1 MTTGTPA
8 TQSSLPPPP
17 SPPSPPKSKEMFPSI
32 PANLPPPPSTLP
44 APPAALHSANSDLV
58 ADLLAA
64 EGVGGV
70 AESEEGPPP
79 PPSLSLVTAAPAAPA
94 AAELGAAEL
103 GEIKVVQ
110 LSIVQAHGLAK
121 SESFCRVYWNTVKV
135 GKTQTIKGT
144 RDPHFNS
151 SKIDIKMDEGP
162 DDAESKRLNSK
173 SGSLFRNPS
182 GLAPGDTDH
191 ALCVEVWQRG
201 TLNHTFLGQATLDKD
216 TVARWG
222 VRLVGREETEKRREE
237 TGGTCLA

>member
-1 MTTGTPA
+1 MTD
-8 TQSSLPPPP
+8 
-17 SPPSPPKSKEMFPSI
+17 
-32 PANLPPPPSTLP
+32 
-44 APPAALHSANSDLV
+44 NSDLV

-70 AESEEGPPP
+70 ADSEEGPPP

-151 SKIDIKMDEGP
+151 SKIDIKMDDGP

-191 ALCVEVWQRG
+191 ALCEEVWQRG

-216 TVARWG
+216 TVGRWG
-222 VRLVGREETEKRREE
+222 VRLVGR
-237 TGGTCLA
+237 GGPWGSGRAPGGGGGAEVEWE